1 MTSDERPVRFVCLE
15 CAYIYDPAKGDRTQ
29 DIPPCVPFERL
40 PRTWKCPECSIS
52 ILKRGVFKK
61 LED

>member
-1 MTSDERPVRFVCLE
+1 MTADERLVRVVCLE
-15 CAYIYDPAKGDRTQ
+15 CAYIYDPAKGDHSQ
-29 DIPPCVPFERL
+29 NIPPGIPFERL

-61 LED
+61 LDD